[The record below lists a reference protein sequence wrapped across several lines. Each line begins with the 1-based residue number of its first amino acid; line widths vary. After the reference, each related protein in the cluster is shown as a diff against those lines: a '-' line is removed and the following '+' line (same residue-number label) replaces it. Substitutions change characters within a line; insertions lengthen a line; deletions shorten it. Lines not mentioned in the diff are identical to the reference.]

1 MLVRDWMTKDPL
13 TVAPDT
19 PVLEAINLLKSKGFR
34 RLPVVKDGKLVGLV
48 TDKDLKD
55 AMPSKATTLS
65 VWEMNYLL
73 SKLTVQEVMARP
85 VITVEAEAPL
95 EKAAL
100 LMEEK
105 KIGGLPVMEG
115 EKLVGIITVTDVLRA
130 FVEVLG
136 LKMGGLRITV
146 DIPDVPGALAQMA
159 RAVPPANIV
168 SIATA
173 AHLNGYQRLV
183 LRVVGEDVEGVPD
196 RLRAAGERVVD
207 VRPG

>member
-1 MLVRDWMTKDPL
+1 MLVRDWMTKNPL
-13 TVAPDT
+13 TVPPDT
-19 PVLEAINLLKSKGFR
+19 PVLEAINLLKGRGFR
-34 RLPVVKDGKLVGLV
+34 RLPVVKDGKLIGLV

-65 VWEMNYLL
+65 VWELNYLL
-73 SKLTVQEVMARP
+73 SKLTVQEVMAKP
-85 VITVEAEAPL
+85 VVTVGAEEPL

-115 EKLVGIITVTDVLRA
+115 ERLVGIITVTDVLRA
-130 FVEVLG
+130 FIEALG
-136 LKMGGLRITV
+136 LKLGGLRITV
-146 DIPDVPGALAQMA
+146 DVPDVPGALAQMA
-159 RAVPPANIV
+159 QAVPPANIV

-173 AHLNGYQRLV
+173 AHLPSYQRLV
-183 LRVVGEDVEGVPD
+183 MRVVGEQVEKVPD

-207 VRPG
+207 VRAG

>member
-13 TVAPDT
+13 TVGPDT
-19 PVLEAINLLKSKGFR
+19 PVLEAIRLLKEKGFR
-34 RLPVVKDGKLVGLV
+34 RLPVVQGGRLVGLV

-65 VWEMNYLL
+65 IWELNYLL
-73 SKLTVQEVMARP
+73 SRLTVGEVMTKDL
-85 VITVEAEAPL
+85 ITVGTDEPL

-100 LMEEK
+100 LMEEH

-130 FVEVLG
+130 FIEVLG
-136 LKMGGLRITV
+136 LRLGGLRITV
-146 DIPDVPGALAQMA
+146 EIPDVPGALAQMA
-159 RAVPPANIV
+159 QVVPPANIV

-173 AHLNGYQRLV
+173 AHLPGYQRLV
-183 LRVVGEDVEGVPD
+183 LRVVGEDLEGVPE
-196 RLRAAGERVVD
+196 RLRALGEKVLD

>member
-1 MLVRDWMTKDPL
+1 
-13 TVAPDT
+13 
-19 PVLEAINLLKSKGFR
+19 
-34 RLPVVKDGKLVGLV
+34 VVKDGKLIGLV

-65 VWEMNYLL
+65 VWELNYLL
-73 SKLTVQEVMARP
+73 SKLTVQEVMAKP
-85 VITVEAEAPL
+85 VVTVGAEEPL

-115 EKLVGIITVTDVLRA
+115 ERLVGIITVTDVLRA
-130 FVEVLG
+130 FIEALG
-136 LKMGGLRITV
+136 LKLGGLRITV
-146 DIPDVPGALAQMA
+146 DVPDVPGALAQMA
-159 RAVPPANIV
+159 QAVPPANIV

-173 AHLNGYQRLV
+173 AHLPSYQRLV
-183 LRVVGEDVEGVPD
+183 MRVVGEQVEKVPD

-207 VRPG
+207 VRAG